1 MIMSRK
7 YIKSPVRIH
16 KYVPYEDD
24 FIQVESKRKKEK
36 LTLWD
41 ILGGFLKDINN
52 LMISSSFAGFI
63 IPAALIVFGIVIIFN
78 QVWPQVEQYVKYS
91 SGYYDTASVALV
103 AGDYVARTEY
113 ISDPGAE
120 YFKTLS
126 SVANQNNTPLV
137 DTISNQYSGRFSL
150 SISSVGL
157 NNIPVTAN
165 VNSGVEAEY
174 QDKLRWGLAH
184 FSGTGLPISD
194 VENNIVIY
202 GHSASGNY
210 YERTKDIVAAFSML
224 NQVKV
229 GDIVG
234 IEMEGQSFQ
243 YRIIKSKIVEPS
255 DVSILI
261 GKQNERTL
269 TLFTCFP
276 NGNRAKRFVAIAKP
290 I

>member
-1 MIMSRK
+1 MARK
-7 YIKSPVRIH
+7 YIKSPVTPH
-16 KYVPYEDD
+16 KYVPYEDSII
-24 FIQVESKRKKEK
+24 FVASKTKKEK

-41 ILGGFLKDINN
+41 IVGGFFKDINN
-52 LMISSSFAGFI
+52 LMISSSLAGFI
-63 IPAALIVFGIVIIFN
+63 IPATLIVFGVVIIFN

-91 SGYYDTASVALV
+91 SGYYDTSSVALV
-103 AGDYVARTEY
+103 EGDYVARTEY

-120 YFKTLS
+120 YFKKLSSAARQDNAPIVDTLS
-126 SVANQNNTPLV
+126 Q
-137 DTISNQYSGRFSL
+137 QYSGRFIL
-150 SISSVGL
+150 SIPSVGL

-165 VNSGVEAEY
+165 VNSGVESEY
-174 QDKLRWGLAH
+174 QNNLKNGLAH
-184 FSGTGLPISD
+184 FSGTGLPIST
-194 VENNIVIY
+194 VKNNIVIY

-210 YERTKDIVAAFSML
+210 YERTKDKVAAFSML

-243 YRIIKSKIVEPS
+243 YRITKSKIVEPN
-255 DVSILI
+255 DVSILV

-276 NGNRAKRFVAIAKP
+276 NGNRAKRFVVIAKP
-290 I
+290 V